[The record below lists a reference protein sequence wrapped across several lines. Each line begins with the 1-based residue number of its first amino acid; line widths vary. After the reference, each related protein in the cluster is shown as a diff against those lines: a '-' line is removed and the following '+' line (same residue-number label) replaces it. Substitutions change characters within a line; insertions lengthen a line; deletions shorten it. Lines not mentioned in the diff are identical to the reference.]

1 VRGPAEESTCRRAFA
16 LVRPDVLDRALGVWL
31 RTRAVRAGGRLV
43 IAVDGKT
50 VRGAKDRAGQS
61 PHLVAALAHGI
72 GVVLGQV
79 AVDAKPNEIPAVRE
93 LLKAFAGLAGAVITI
108 DAIHAQHDTARLII
122 GEGRLRDDRE
132 VQHAR
137 LVPAAEGAAW
147 AAVPAVSAVST
158 DHGRRALGSSSR
170 ALPRSLSCA
179 APSRRRAR
187 IPLRSCASIPAT
199 ATLTRRPWPPGSAVS
214 GRSRTSSTGSVLQG
228 SSACC
233 MTWHW
238 SASRRASATPPPCVV
253 LVVVAAQRPAGH
265 EPATY
270 ATPLTNVGSELTRSD
285 LHVP

>member
-214 GRSRTSSTGSVLQG
+214 GRSRTS
-228 SSACC
+228 
-233 MTWHW
+233 HW
-238 SASRRASATPPPCVV
+238 VRGVTYQENKSLVRTVNAPRVMASLRNLAISLLRLRATPTSQQPI
-253 LVVVAAQRPAGH
+253 GTM
-265 EPATY
+265 PAT
-270 ATPLTNVGSELTRSD
+270 RSAR
-285 LHVP
+285 